1 MGVMRVER
9 WAERQVIVDRWTASG
24 LSMAE
29 FCRREGI
36 GYQRFIA
43 WRKRLAGTAD
53 EGGFAE
59 LLVGPR
65 EDEQNATGG
74 ALVEIAL
81 PCGVVVRAFEGA
93 DVALLRAAVLAVR
106 GC

>member
-1 MGVMRVER
+1 
-9 WAERQVIVDRWTASG
+9 
-24 LSMAE
+24 MAE
-29 FCRREGI
+29 FCRQEGI

-43 WRKRLAGTAD
+43 WRKRLAGIGDGAS

-59 LLVGPR
+59 LLIAPR
-65 EDEQNATGG
+65 EDEQNVTSG

-93 DVALLRAAVLAVR
+93 DVSVLRAAVLAVR